1 MVLWHKSYQD
11 CVWEGNKNAMILECA
26 NYQLFNYS
34 SINFSYMLQKIKER
48 EESESVM
55 TGVYVCVFVCER
67 AC

>member
-1 MVLWHKSYQD
+1 
-11 CVWEGNKNAMILECA
+11 
-26 NYQLFNYS
+26 
-34 SINFSYMLQKIKER
+34 MLQKIKER